1 MGERVECRGSGRRCL
16 LRSFFIK
23 KINGRGPV
31 DLLTRQLI
39 LSCVRDVHCSTRAAY
54 CLDRQSFP
62 IIVPFSFSCF
72 DFIYLFAGPF
82 SYVGHLLQTS
92 GLDRCGLY
100 SRRESPVVLPC
111 FGQVWPSWP
120 MFFLCVSLVC
130 PVRRRSTGRHGK
142 HARSGSSGALVA
154 ALTWSCC
161 GRLRCF
167 RSTVGRQ
174 RRGGGAPVSLSFLR
188 LFCLSSVSLL

>member
-1 MGERVECRGSGRRCL
+1 MCIARRARLIVWIANRFPL
-16 LRSFFIK
+16 LFRFRFLS
-23 KINGRGPV
+23 V
-31 DLLTRQLI
+31 D
-39 LSCVRDVHCSTRAAY
+39 
-54 CLDRQSFP
+54 
-62 IIVPFSFSCF
+62 FS
-72 DFIYLFAGPF
+72 YLFAGPF
-82 SYVGHLLQTS
+82 SDVGHLLQTS

-120 MFFLCVSLVC
+120 MFCLCVSLVC
-130 PVRRRSTGRHGK
+130 HVRRRSTGRHGK

-174 RRGGGAPVSLSFLR
+174 RRGGGALVSLSFLNY
-188 LFCLSSVSLL
+188 FLLNV